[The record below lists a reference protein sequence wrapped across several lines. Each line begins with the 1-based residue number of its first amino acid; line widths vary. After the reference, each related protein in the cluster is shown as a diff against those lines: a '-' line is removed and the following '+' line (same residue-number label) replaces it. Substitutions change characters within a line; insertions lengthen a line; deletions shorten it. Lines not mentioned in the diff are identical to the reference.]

1 MRTRICS
8 LRNLAPIGPN
18 CFRVVVAGTT
28 KQLNSEL
35 LLDFGCPVASR
46 FNASLFTLRT
56 PRIRP
61 HLS

>member
-8 LRNLAPIGPN
+8 LRNLAPMGPN
-18 CFRVVVAGTT
+18 AFRLVVAGTT

-35 LLDFGCPVASR
+35 LFDFGCPVASR
-46 FNASLFTLRT
+46 LNSSLFTIRT